1 MWWYFKERWIKNSY
15 LESHAV
21 SYKKIKI
28 KVSGQINS
36 KKIYF
41 YHVLINKII
50 ELFRQKEKDPD
61 KNMDTHKNKM
71 NRKI

>member
-41 YHVLINKII
+41 YHVLII
-50 ELFRQKEKDPD
+50 
-61 KNMDTHKNKM
+61 KN
-71 NRKI
+71 NRVV